1 MTRPVKNPQTISAET
16 RRALRLA
23 QTSEN
28 PGALQ
33 ALAYSL
39 RADGFGWYV
48 EDMEDPGDVVMSFGK
63 AVKLHHDFIQIHITP
78 REHGLLVERV
88 SERYNRESVAYPVK
102 NPILTI
108 PYAADDEP
116 ISTEVIHI

>member
-1 MTRPVKNPQTISAET
+1 MTERPIKNPQKISENT
-16 RRALRLA
+16 VRALHLA
-23 QTSEN
+23 AHMKT

-48 EDMEDPGDVVMSFGK
+48 EDMEDPCDVVMTFGK
-63 AVKLHHDFIQIHITP
+63 TVRLHHDFAQIHITP
-78 REHGLLVERV
+78 REHGLFVERV
-88 SERYNRESVAYPVK
+88 SERHNRESVAYPVK
-102 NPILTI
+102 NLILTI

-116 ISTEVIHI
+116 ITA